1 MTPERLERI
10 KTTLDR
16 RQPDL
21 TVITDEVYKS
31 HNLSAIVRTCDA
43 FAIPDV
49 HCVWASEPF
58 RLQTGTAAGSGSWVE
73 VNTHPNIDS
82 AITQLKS
89 QGMTVCAAHFSERA
103 IDFRQY
109 DYTQPTALL
118 MGAEKVGVSHTAA
131 EMADEHLIIPMQG
144 MVQSFNV
151 SVAAAIILS
160 EAVRQRE
167 VAGMFEHSHLEKTR
181 YEQLLFEWAR
191 PIETRLCKK
200 YNVPYPA
207 LREDG
212 EIADPQAFS
221 ELINRLSQQS

>member
-10 KTTLDR
+10 LTTLNR

-21 TVITDEVYKS
+21 TVITDEVYKP

-49 HCVWASEPF
+49 HCVWASEQS
-58 RLQTGTAAGSGSWVE
+58 RLQTGTAAGSDSWVQ
-73 VNTHPNIDS
+73 VNTHPNIS
-82 AITQLKS
+82 QAIDRMQS
-89 QGMTVCAAHFSERA
+89 DGMKVCVAHFSDRA
-103 IDFRQY
+103 MDFRDY

-118 MGAEKVGVSHTAA
+118 MGAEKVGVSAA
-131 EMADEHLIIPMQG
+131 ASEAADEHLIIPMLG

-167 VAGMFEHSHLEKTR
+167 AAGMFDVSRMDKSR
-181 YEQLLFEWAR
+181 YNKLLFEWAR
-191 PIETRLCKK
+191 PIETRLCQK
-200 YNVPYPA
+200 YQVPYPA

-221 ELINRLSQQS
+221 ELINSFSN

>member
-10 KTTLDR
+10 TTTLDR

-21 TVITDEVYKS
+21 TVITDQVYKS

-49 HCVWASEPF
+49 HCVWASERY
-58 RLQTGTAAGSGSWVE
+58 RLQTGTAAGSDSWVE
-73 VNTHPNIDS
+73 VNTHPSIEKGIDH
-82 AITQLKS
+82 LKT
-89 QGMTVCAAHFSERA
+89 QGMRVCAAHFSDRA
-103 IDFRQY
+103 IDFRDY
-109 DYTQPTALL
+109 DFTQPTALL
-118 MGAEKVGVSHTAA
+118 MGAEKVGVSDTAS
-131 EMADEHLIIPMQG
+131 EMADEHLIIPMLG

-167 VAGMFEHSHLEKTR
+167 AAGLFEQARLDKQR
-181 YEQLLFEWAR
+181 YDTLLFEWAR
-191 PIETRLCKK
+191 PIETKLCKK
-200 YNVPYPA
+200 YGVPYPV

-221 ELINRLSQQS
+221 ELINRLSRQS